1 MILRA
6 KLKGGNRSPARQNVD
21 PKMDGD
27 DDDGRM
33 DSE

>member
-1 MILRA
+1 MLQLA
-6 KLKGGNRSPARQNVD
+6 KLKGGNRNSDRQNVD